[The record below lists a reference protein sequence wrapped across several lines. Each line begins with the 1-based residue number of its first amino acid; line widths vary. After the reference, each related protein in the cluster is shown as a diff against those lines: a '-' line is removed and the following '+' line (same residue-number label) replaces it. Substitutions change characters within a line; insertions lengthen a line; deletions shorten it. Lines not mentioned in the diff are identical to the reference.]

1 VGRRSNIL
9 TIALFGLMLATPGI
23 LTIFNVSLTDPVDEK
38 RVKAP
43 RPDLSGCLNSGRFD
57 TCHLEV
63 DGWFNDHYKPRDLL
77 IKLKT
82 QIDYS
87 LFSTSDKVHIG
98 PSNWLYY
105 RSTMDHE
112 KVFNERLSQEN
123 FDRLLDD
130 FDRLDGYLA
139 GRGIRLVVL
148 PLPLKDV
155 IYPEYLPGSVPS
167 LPADSR
173 YQQLR
178 EWLAGHDSIIT
189 VDAAALLAEL
199 KKDLPVFHKT
209 DFHWND
215 PAGFRYSQ
223 ALVNTLWAIQS
234 GRSEPLWDADP
245 VIRREV
251 SSGGQANFLPLVSR
265 PSENALFL
273 EGTPGPLKGTIDYA
287 PEPPWDYI
295 YDGAGDERG
304 KLGLAVI
311 LSDSFYDAMHRAA
324 VDSYFSG
331 VYRVRNFSVDMD
343 ELYERLPAE
352 TRYLVIEFIE
362 PGIFSYA
369 ATGLS
374 VPGPGD

>member
-1 VGRRSNIL
+1 
-9 TIALFGLMLATPGI
+9 M
-23 LTIFNVSLTDPVDEK
+23 
-38 RVKAP
+38 
-43 RPDLSGCLNSGRFD
+43 
-57 TCHLEV
+57 
-63 DGWFNDHYKPRDLL
+63 
-77 IKLKT
+77 

-265 PSENALFL
+265 R
-273 EGTPGPLKGTIDYA
+273 
-287 PEPPWDYI
+287 
-295 YDGAGDERG
+295 RG
-304 KLGLAVI
+304 
-311 LSDSFYDAMHRAA
+311 
-324 VDSYFSG
+324 
-331 VYRVRNFSVDMD
+331 
-343 ELYERLPAE
+343 
-352 TRYLVIEFIE
+352 
-362 PGIFSYA
+362 
-369 ATGLS
+369 
-374 VPGPGD
+374 